1 MQSAALDDYAKLPSP
16 AGKHRAQEAC
26 MAAETA
32 GMGLGH
38 AVVLLAAAVIA
49 VPLFRK
55 LGLGAVLG
63 YLCAGLL
70 IGPFGLALFHEPQA
84 ILHVAELGIVL
95 FLFLIGLEMRPT
107 KLWAMRRDIFGLGLT
122 QVLACGALL
131 TGVGYL
137 FGWSPSVALIGAMG
151 FVLSSTAVIM
161 KMLDER
167 GQTSTPA
174 GQRAVAI
181 LLLEDLSII
190 PLLALVAFIGLAQGT
205 GAESTR
211 PAWQSALLAVG
222 ALATLVAIGRWAI
235 NPLFRIV
242 AALGGRD
249 VMTAAALL
257 VVLGAAL
264 FMQWGGLSMA
274 MGAFIAGVLLS
285 ESTFRHQLEAD
296 IEPFRGILLGLFFLS
311 VGMSLDLGVVVREWR
326 LVAGGV
332 AAFMV
337 VKAIGVYGV
346 ARVFG
351 AEPRESVLR
360 AAQFA
365 QGGEFAF
372 VLYAAAS
379 AAGVFDQRA
388 GAVMAAIVILSMA
401 LTPVVMLLL
410 DRFLPAPT
418 PSMHGIEEPPCL
430 TGRVLIIGFGRF
442 GQVVSQPLLAR
453 DVDISIIDADVDM
466 IRAAGN
472 FGFKVYYGDGA
483 RLDVLRASGAG
494 KADAILVCID
504 KPELANRI
512 VDLAKQEFPQA
523 RLYVRAFDR
532 GHALRLIQAGVDYQV
547 RETFESALVFG
558 DNVLRGLGYDADE
571 RAATLADVRQRDEDR
586 LGLQLIGGITAGRS
600 LMRNNQTTPEPAP
613 LTRPKH
619 QPRGLNP
626 EAAQAIDAAGQD
638 DPPAN

>member
-1 MQSAALDDYAKLPSP
+1 
-16 AGKHRAQEAC
+16 
-26 MAAETA
+26 MATETA

-167 GQTSTPA
+167 GQASTPA

-211 PAWQSALLAVG
+211 PVWQSALLAVG

-372 VLYAAAS
+372 VLYAAAT

-472 FGFKVYYGDGA
+472 FGFKVYYGDGS

-512 VDLAKQEFPQA
+512 VGLAKQEFPQA

-532 GHALRLIQAGVDYQV
+532 GHALRLIQTGVDYQV

-600 LMRNNQTTPEPAP
+600 LMRNNQATPEPAP

-619 QPRGLNP
+619 EPRGLNP
-626 EAAQAIDAAGQD
+626 EAAQAIEAVGQD
-638 DPPAN
+638 EPPAN

>member
-1 MQSAALDDYAKLPSP
+1 MESA
-16 AGKHRAQEAC
+16 GI
-26 MAAETA
+26 
-32 GMGLGH
+32 GLGH

-63 YLCAGLL
+63 YLVAGLL
-70 IGPFGLALFHEPQA
+70 IGPFGLALFHEPEA
-84 ILHVAELGIVL
+84 ILHVAELGVVL

-107 KLWAMRRDIFGLGLT
+107 KLWALRREIFGLGLT
-122 QVLACGALL
+122 QVLVCGTLL
-131 TGVGYL
+131 SGVGIA
-137 FGWSPSVALIGAMG
+137 FGWPPAVAVIGAMG

-167 GQTSTPA
+167 GQTASPA
-174 GQRAVAI
+174 GQRAVSI

-190 PLLALVAFIGLAQGT
+190 PLLALVAFLALAQGT
-205 GAESTR
+205 GVESSR
-211 PAWQSALLAVG
+211 PAWLSVLIALAALG
-222 ALATLVAIGRWAI
+222 ALVAAGRWAL
-235 NPLFRIV
+235 NPMFRIV

-311 VGMSLDLGVVVREWR
+311 VGMSLNLGVVAQDWHI
-326 LVAGGV
+326 V
-332 AAFMV
+332 AAGIVAFMA
-337 VKAIGVYGV
+337 VKALGIYSV
-346 ARVFG
+346 ARLFG
-351 AEPRESVLR
+351 ADKREAVQRSAL
-360 AAQFA
+360 FA

-372 VLYAAAS
+372 VLYAAALT
-379 AAGVFDQRA
+379 AGVFDARA
-388 GAVMAAIVILSMA
+388 GAVMSAIVILSMA
-401 LTPVVMLLL
+401 LTPLVVLLL
-410 DRFLPAPT
+410 DRFLPQPAV
-418 PSMHGIEEPPCL
+418 SMHGIEEPPCL

-472 FGFKVYYGDGA
+472 FGFKVYYGDGS
-483 RLDVLRASGAG
+483 RLDVLRTSGAG

-504 KPELANRI
+504 KPAEADRIVELAKN
-512 VDLAKQEFPQA
+512 EFPQA
-523 RLYVRAFDR
+523 KLFVRSFDR
-532 GHALRLIQAGVDYQV
+532 GHTLRLIQAGVDYQL
-547 RETFESALVFG
+547 RETFESAMSFG
-558 DNVLRGLGYDADE
+558 GHVLKGLGHSPEEIAE
-571 RAATLADVRQRDEDR
+571 TLADVRQRDEDR

-600 LMRNNQTTPEPAP
+600 LMRNNQATPEPAP

-619 QPRGLNP
+619 EATTLN
-626 EAAQAIDAAGQD
+626 ADAARVIEEDGN
-638 DPPAN
+638 PS